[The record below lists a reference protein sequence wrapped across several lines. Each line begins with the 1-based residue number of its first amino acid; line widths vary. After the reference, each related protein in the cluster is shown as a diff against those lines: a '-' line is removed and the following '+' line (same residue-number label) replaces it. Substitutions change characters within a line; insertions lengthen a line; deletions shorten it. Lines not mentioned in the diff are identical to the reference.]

1 MADRVQ
7 KIIAQ
12 SGLCSRRKAEELI
25 IDGKVTVN
33 GITITIGDQ
42 ADFDT
47 DTIKVEGTIL
57 EKEKKVYYMLNKPK
71 RYIATNDYMFD
82 RKTVLELVPKKY
94 RVFSVGRLDRDATGF
109 LILTNDGDF
118 ANKITHP
125 RYEIEK
131 TYIAVLDKNISK
143 KEKEYIEEGIKID
156 EQLVKAKIVILDKTT
171 VAISVHVGLNKVV
184 KRIFKAAGFYVQSLH
199 RTHIGNLPLDVELGS
214 FRNLEEDDRK
224 KIFET
229 PEITKE
235 TFLDN

>member
-71 RYIATNDYMFD
+71 RYIATNDDMFD